1 MAKNAKQNQP
11 SQSRRDLLAQQR
23 EAEAAR
29 QRKMKIL
36 TVGAIVVGILIII
49 AVVAVV
55 IGTIN
60 ENNRNNPSGD
70 GTPGAQIN
78 PPNATAAL
86 DGIIL
91 NPGTA
96 QEGAPVLEVH
106 SDYQCGACVTYEA
119 YFGDAIHG
127 LADKGLIQLQRHQRI
142 FRDRA
147 VGNDSSL
154 MGTIG
159 ATCADTV
166 GAYVPYDEAI
176 WTMAASG
183 TQVGFTVD
191 QLRNTFPA
199 QSGITGED
207 LTKFQQCFDTKATY
221 DFVNGMESKS
231 TAAGVNATPTYLV
244 NGKKIDLTNSQP
256 TEEGVLAVILAAAG

>member
-1 MAKNAKQNQP
+1 MAKNAAQNQP

-36 TVGAIVVGILIII
+36 TVGAIVLAIVIFIT
-49 AVVAVV
+49 VVAVV
-55 IGTIN
+55 IATMR
-60 ENNRNNPSGD
+60 ENARTNPSGD

-86 DGIIL
+86 DGVIL
-91 NPGTA
+91 NPGKA

-119 YFGDAIHG
+119 YFGDAING
-127 LADKGLIQLQRHQRI
+127 LADKGLIQLERHQRI

-147 VGNDSSL
+147 IGNNSSQ

-166 GAYVPYDEAI
+166 GAYLGYDDAL
-176 WTMAASG
+176 WTVAASG
-183 TQVGFTVD
+183 TQVGFTTD

-199 QSGITGED
+199 QAGITGDD

-221 DFVNGMESKS
+221 DFVNGMEDKS

-244 NGKKIDLTNSQP
+244 NGKQVDFSQSQP
-256 TEEGVLAVILAAAG
+256 TEESLLAVITAAAA